1 MTTRPDSDQ
10 LLAELR
16 RVQDPEL
23 RQDVVTLGMIRDATC
38 DEAGVVHVHLL
49 LTTPGCPLKQSFR
62 DQMQDTVG
70 RLEGVTSIDLEFG
83 VMDQAQREALRGQL
97 KGDRQHRSPGV
108 SIPDGCRV
116 IAVTSGKGGVGKSTV
131 TANLALALQARG
143 HEVGVLDADV
153 YGYSIPTMLGIHQ
166 KPVTVD
172 GMIVPPV
179 AHDVRVMSIGFFLDQ
194 DAAVIWR
201 GPMLHRALEQFLG
214 DVHWGDIDYLVI
226 DMPPGTGDVAI
237 SLGQLLPRAEALVVT
252 TPQHAA
258 QTVAK
263 RSALSAMQLDQIV
276 LGVVET
282 MSDPDG
288 GPQVFGRG
296 GGQVLATELEVPLL
310 ATIPLDQGVREG
322 GDQGEPIV
330 ARRREEPMP
339 HAAAQFLQLAEAIEA
354 RRPKVVLPPP
364 APKDRIKKPL
374 SLL

>member
-1 MTTRPDSDQ
+1 V
-10 LLAELR
+10 E
-16 RVQDPEL
+16 
-23 RQDVVTLGMIRDATC
+23 
-38 DEAGVVHVHLL
+38 LL

-62 DQMQDTVG
+62 DQLADTVG
-70 RLEGVTSIDLEFG
+70 RLEGVTRVDLQFG

-97 KGDRQHRSPGV
+97 DGDRQHRSPGV
-108 SIPDGCRV
+108 SIPTTCRV

-131 TANLALALQARG
+131 ATNLALALQSRG

-172 GMIVPPV
+172 SMIVPPV
-179 AHDVRVMSIGFFLDQ
+179 AHDVRVMSIGFVLDK

-214 DVHWGDIDYLVI
+214 DVHWGGLDYLII

-252 TPQHAA
+252 TPQSAA
-258 QTVAK
+258 QKVAK

-282 MSDPDG
+282 MSDPEG

-296 GGQVLATELEVPLL
+296 GGQLLADELQVPLL
-310 ATIPLDQGVREG
+310 ATIPLDQAVREG
-322 GDQGEPIV
+322 GDMGEPIV
-330 ARRREEPMP
+330 ARRREEPAP
-339 HAAAQFLQLAEAIEA
+339 YAAVQFELLAEAVEA
-354 RRPKVVLPPP
+354 RRPKVKPQPP
-364 APKDRIKKPL
+364 APMDRIKKPL
-374 SLL
+374 ALL

>member
-1 MTTRPDSDQ
+1 MTSRPTHDQ

-16 RVQDPEL
+16 FVQDPEL
-23 RQDVVTLGMIRDATC
+23 RQDVVTLGMIENVSID
-38 DEAGVVHVHLL
+38 DHGQVLVHLL
-49 LTTPGCPLKQSFR
+49 LTTPGCPLKQSFK
-62 DQMQDTVG
+62 DQVNDTVG
-70 RLEGVTSIDLEFG
+70 RLEGVTSTRIEFG
-83 VMDQAQREALRGQL
+83 VMSQEQRTALRGQL
-97 KGDRQHRSPGV
+97 DGDRQHRSPGV
-108 SIPDGCRV
+108 SIPDSCRV

-172 GMIVPPV
+172 SMIVPPV
-179 AHDVRVMSIGFFLDQ
+179 AHDVRVMSIGFFLDA

-214 DVHWGDIDYLVI
+214 DVHWGDLDYLVI

-252 TPQHAA
+252 TPQSAA
-258 QTVAK
+258 QKVAK

-282 MSDPDG
+282 MSDPEG

-296 GGQVLATELEVPLL
+296 GGQLLADELQVPLL
-310 ATIPLDQGVREG
+310 ATVPLEQAVREG
-322 GDQGEPIV
+322 GDLGEPIV
-330 ARRREEPMP
+330 ARRFEDPAP
-339 HAAAQFLQLAEAIEA
+339 YAAVQFELLAEAVEA
-354 RRPKVVLPPP
+354 RRPKVEPKPP
-364 APKDRIKKPL
+364 APMDRIKKPL